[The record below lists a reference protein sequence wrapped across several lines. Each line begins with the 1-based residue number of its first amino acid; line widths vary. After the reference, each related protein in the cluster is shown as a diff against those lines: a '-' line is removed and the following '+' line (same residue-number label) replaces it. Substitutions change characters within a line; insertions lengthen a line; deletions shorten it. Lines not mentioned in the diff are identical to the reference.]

1 MTNFK
6 SFPSKPGIYYFKNKA
21 GKIIY
26 IGKALSLKHR
36 VASYFQKTDHNRKTK
51 IMVGQIFSADYIL
64 AESEFD
70 ALLLEAKLIKE
81 HRPKYNILLKDDK
94 RYLYIAISKEQ
105 CPRIFPVRKV
115 ELEQNLL
122 DWFGPF
128 PSGTEVRQVLKIIR
142 KIFPYRTKCKVM
154 CGKPCLDYQ
163 INLCPGTCFK
173 PVADYKKTIHQ
184 IRQILAGKTNKLI
197 NNLQKKM
204 TEASKNM
211 QYEQAQKIKGQL
223 SSLVYVTQGW
233 RHIPM
238 DRQENNFIGN
248 KLRKILVRY
257 QTIDPITIN
266 KIEGY
271 DISNLGRDIIVGAM
285 VSFTHGQP
293 DKANYRK
300 FKITLTT
307 NDKNRKINMLKQ
319 NDSLSIKHILLRRL
333 RHSEWIYPQLI
344 LLDGGKGQ
352 VSAAFEA
359 MQSKKLFETAIL
371 GLAKKK
377 EEIVIPKIDKGNI
390 SGWKV
395 LKLPT
400 SSPTLKLLQQVR
412 DEAHRFAQNYYKVLH
427 KRKMKI

>member
-1 MTNFK
+1 MTNYK
-6 SFPSKPGIYYFKNKA
+6 TFPSKPGIYYFKNKA

-36 VASYFQKTDHNRKTK
+36 VASYFQKTDHSPKTK
-51 IMVGQIFSADYIL
+51 ILVKQIASADYLL

-94 RYLYIAISKEQ
+94 RYLYIAISKEP

-128 PSGTEVRQVLKIIR
+128 PSGTEVRQVLKTIR

-173 PVADYKKTIHQ
+173 PVVDYKKTIGQ
-184 IRQILAGKTNKLI
+184 IRQILGGKTTRLI
-197 NNLQKKM
+197 NNLEKKM
-204 TEASKNM
+204 EIAAKALDF
-211 QYEQAQKIKGQL
+211 EQAQLIKNQL
-223 SSLVYVTQGW
+223 TALRYVTQGW
-233 RHIPM
+233 RQIPM
-238 DRQENNFIGN
+238 GQQNSLVVGEN
-248 KLRKILVRY
+248 LRKILVRY
-257 QTIDPITIN
+257 QAIDPITIN

-285 VSFTHGQP
+285 VAFSRGQP

-307 NDKNRKINMLKQ
+307 NDKSKRINLRKQ
-319 NDSLSIKHILLRRL
+319 NDTLSIKHILLRRL
-333 RHSEWIYPQLI
+333 RHPEWIYPQLI
-344 LLDGGKGQ
+344 LVDGGKGQ

-371 GLAKKK
+371 GLTKKK

-412 DEAHRFAQNYYKVLH
+412 DEAHHFAQSYYKVLH